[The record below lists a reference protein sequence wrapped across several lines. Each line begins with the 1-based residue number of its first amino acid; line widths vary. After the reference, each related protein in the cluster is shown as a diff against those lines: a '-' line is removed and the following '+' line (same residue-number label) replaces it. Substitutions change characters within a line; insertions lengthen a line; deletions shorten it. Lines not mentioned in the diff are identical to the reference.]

1 LSLRKTA
8 RKAAARRDNHVMPKS
23 GKSLERLVAS
33 IERGLAGNGGIKI
46 ESPKR
51 LRDSVTG
58 RWREHDVVLTIAHA
72 HHTVLVAI
80 ECRDRSRPVGVPAIE
95 AFFTKCQH
103 TGINQGVI
111 VSPKGFCGTARDKA
125 KHLGVRCLDL
135 SEATSFDW
143 LLAPGIQS
151 IRRTLTH
158 HSWRFVPEDAAA
170 VGDDGE
176 LLMNGQPIQPP
187 ALGHFANRLLTE
199 YLTANPSMASG
210 KAKIRVPCSGV
221 LIRNPKTGATTP
233 ATMAHVELTY
243 EIKSELSPFALS
255 RYQDADKNIADVASA
270 DVNLGNVTGKLV
282 ITYNSE
288 GGQIVLATGPA
299 GEQARKKKKKSR
311 T

>member
-1 LSLRKTA
+1 MSK
-8 RKAAARRDNHVMPKS
+8 P

-33 IERGLAGNGGIKI
+33 IERGLAGNDGIKI

-58 RWREHDVVLTIAHA
+58 AWREHDVVLTIAPA

-111 VSPKGFCGTARDKA
+111 VSPRGFCRTARDKA

-135 SEATSFDW
+135 SEVSSFDW
-143 LLAPGIQS
+143 LVAPGIQS
-151 IRRTLTH
+151 IRRKLTH
-158 HSWRFVPEDAAA
+158 HSWRFVPEDAAV

-176 LLMNGQPIQPP
+176 FLMNGQPLHPQG
-187 ALGHFANRLLTE
+187 LGRFANRLLAE
-199 YLTANPSMASG
+199 YLTANPTAAG
-210 KAKIRVPCSGV
+210 GTAKIRVPCSGV
-221 LIRNPKTGATTP
+221 LIRNPKTSAATP
-233 ATMAHVELTY
+233 ATMAYVELTY
-243 EIKSELSPFALS
+243 EIESELAPFALS
-255 RYQDADKNIADVASA
+255 RYQDVDKNIADVASA
-270 DVNLGNVTGKLV
+270 DLNLGNVTGKLV

-299 GEQARKKKKKSR
+299 GEQARKKKGR